1 MRFWKK
7 VFGRN
12 AAEPAE
18 FAVRQELATRS
29 PKSGNSNSDV
39 DSFEYRGTIFKSGCP
54 VRTVARDSSPGTNKP
69 NETGYPKEV
78 WFDRNG
84 GHTGT
89 ILGGRA
95 RSVEVRKPGEPI
107 QVAIVRW
114 DQQSWIVH
122 NSGGGRVS
130 LAPFVGSVHADYL
143 EILHGET
150 KPTLTSAPTASTSLA
165 RGSLPRSTIK
175 ASLYEMEAEFLR
187 SGRVRGLFEACR
199 PAHGPIR
206 IIDFEFE
213 NGVKLLNARIE
224 DEFLVTIPTEY
235 ASLRVKTVSIPVRE
249 RQRELPPMTALRE
262 NGTPIF

>member
-39 DSFEYRGTIFKSGCP
+39 DSFEYRGTIFKSGCR

-78 WFDRNG
+78 WFNRNG

-95 RSVEVRKPGEPI
+95 RS
-107 QVAIVRW
+107 
-114 DQQSWIVH
+114 
-122 NSGGGRVS
+122 
-130 LAPFVGSVHADYL
+130 
-143 EILHGET
+143 
-150 KPTLTSAPTASTSLA
+150 
-165 RGSLPRSTIK
+165 
-175 ASLYEMEAEFLR
+175 AE
-187 SGRVRGLFEACR
+187 
-199 PAHGPIR
+199 
-206 IIDFEFE
+206 
-213 NGVKLLNARIE
+213 
-224 DEFLVTIPTEY
+224 
-235 ASLRVKTVSIPVRE
+235 
-249 RQRELPPMTALRE
+249 
-262 NGTPIF
+262 